1 MKEEI
6 TLKEKH
12 KEPETPAF
20 TVKDKRFWT
29 GGEKEETPTK
39 DKLPT
44 YVEQLKK
51 QAEESEN
58 KLKEYIAAYKQ
69 KMMENDEFRKRLEIN
84 YHKRAEQLNAEF
96 ILNLLPVVDNL
107 ERAITSAENGGDF
120 DSLLQGIKIIQNLFL
135 NQLKT
140 CGVERIEVCGKT
152 FKPEDEEAVEVVEV
166 NSEDKDNIVTDELE
180 KGYRIRDRLLRPAKV
195 RVGKYVAESH
205 REV

>member
-1 MKEEI
+1 MKEETI
-6 TLKEKH
+6 LKGIN
-12 KEPETPAF
+12 KEPDAPPF
-20 TVKDKRFWT
+20 TVKDKRFRADT
-29 GGEKEETPTK
+29 EKEEAPAE

-51 QAEESEN
+51 HAEESEN
-58 KLKEYIAAYKQ
+58 KLKEYIAAYKK

-84 YHKRAEQLNAEF
+84 SQKRAEQLNGEF
-96 ILNLLPVVDNL
+96 ILNLIPVVDNL
-107 ERAITSAENGGDF
+107 ERAITSAENGRDF
-120 DSLLQGIKIIQNLFL
+120 DSLLQGIKITQNFFI

-166 NSEDKDNIVTDELE
+166 NSKDKDNIVIDELE
-180 KGYRIRDRLLRPAKV
+180 KGYRFKDRLLRPAKV
-195 RVGKYVAESH
+195 RVGKYITESQ